1 MGYAAGLADAP
12 RVFDV
17 TYGFNDTIHLR
28 ELLSRHGFE
37 DLRFEPV
44 IQVLRSRSARMLAH
58 ASIMGTPI
66 CLAIKDLGVACEP
79 IIDAIAEKYARVGGD
94 SPFCSTMRA
103 LVVTARARGA

>member
-37 DLRFEPV
+37 DLRFEPL

-58 ASIMGTPI
+58 ASIMGTPV
-66 CLAIKDLGVACEP
+66 CLAIKGLGAACEP
-79 IIDAIAEKYARVGGD
+79 IIDRIAEQLARIGGD
-94 SPFCSTMRA
+94 APFCSTMRA